1 VEAARIH
8 NVISVTVSH
17 LLEMVRVVVIVS
29 ADGEWRTIPGI
40 FPDAEYCDSPY
51 GQWMTQ
57 TIASEPVVFFH
68 GGWAKIPSAASAQYA
83 IDTWSPELVINLGT
97 CGGFR
102 GHVEN
107 DEIVLVEKTV
117 VYDIINQI
125 GDQES
130 VIRYLATEIDN
141 GWLGDDTPIPV
152 TRATMA
158 SGDRDLI
165 PGEVEA
171 LHERY
176 GAVVGD
182 WESGGIA
189 WVCRRNGVRP
199 LILRGVSDLVGP
211 SGGDAYGDPR
221 AWIEAADSIMRRLV
235 ESLPGWI
242 AKLEPLS

>member
-1 VEAARIH
+1 
-8 NVISVTVSH
+8 
-17 LLEMVRVVVIVS
+17 MVRVVVVVS
-29 ADGEWRTIPGI
+29 ADGEWRTIPKM
-40 FPDAEYCDSPY
+40 FPDAEYRDSPY
-51 GQWMTQ
+51 GQWMNQ
-57 TIASEPVVFFH
+57 TVAGEPVVFFH

-107 DEIVLVEKTV
+107 DEIILVEKTV
-117 VYDIINQI
+117 VYDVINQI

-141 GWLGDDTPIPV
+141 SWLGGDTPIPV

-189 WVCRRNGVRP
+189 WVCRRNDVRL
-199 LILRGVSDLVGP
+199 LILKEVSDLVGP
-211 SGGDAYGDPR
+211 SGGDAYGDSR
-221 AWIEAADSIMRRLV
+221 VWIEAADGIMRRLV

-242 AKLEPLS
+242 AKLD

>member
-1 VEAARIH
+1 MEAARIH

-117 VYDIINQI
+117 VYDVVNQI

-130 VIRYLATEIDN
+130 VVRYLATEIDN

-158 SGDRDLI
+158 SGDRDLV
-165 PGEVEA
+165 PSEVEA

-182 WESGGIA
+182 WESGGVA

-211 SGGDAYGDPR
+211 SGGDAYGDSR
-221 AWIEAADSIMRRLV
+221 IWVEAADGIMRRLV

-242 AKLEPLS
+242 MKLR

>member
-117 VYDIINQI
+117 VYDVVNQI

-130 VIRYLATEIDN
+130 VVRYLATEIDN

-158 SGDRDLI
+158 SGDRDLV
-165 PGEVEA
+165 PSEVEA

-182 WESGGIA
+182 WESGGVA

-211 SGGDAYGDPR
+211 SGGDAYGDSR
-221 AWIEAADSIMRRLV
+221 IWVEAADGIMRRLV

-242 AKLEPLS
+242 MKLR

>member
-1 VEAARIH
+1 MEAARVH
-8 NVISVTVSH
+8 NVISFTVSH
-17 LLEMVRVVVIVS
+17 LLGMVRVVVIVS
-29 ADGEWRTIPGI
+29 ADGEWRTIPRM
-40 FPDAEYCDSPY
+40 FPDAKYRNSPY

-68 GGWAKIPSAASAQYA
+68 GGWAKIPFAASVQYA
-83 IDTWSPELVINLGT
+83 IDTWSPELVINLGI

>member
-1 VEAARIH
+1 
-8 NVISVTVSH
+8 
-17 LLEMVRVVVIVS
+17 MVRVVVVVS
-29 ADGEWRTIPGI
+29 ADGEWRTIPKM
-40 FPDAEYCDSPY
+40 FPDAEYHDSPY
-51 GQWMTQ
+51 GQWMNQ
-57 TIASEPVVFFH
+57 TIAGEPVVFFH

-83 IDTWSPELVINLGT
+83 IDRWSPKLVINLGT

-107 DEIVLVEKTV
+107 DEIILVEKAV
-117 VYDIINQI
+117 VYDVINQI

-141 GWLGDDTPIPV
+141 SWLGGDTPIPV
-152 TRATMA
+152 TRATIA

-165 PGEVEA
+165 PDEVEA

-189 WVCRRNGVRP
+189 WVCRRNGVRL

-211 SGGDAYGDPR
+211 AGGDAYGDSR
-221 AWIEAADSIMRRLV
+221 VWIEAADSIMRRLV

-242 AKLEPLS
+242 ANLD

>member
-1 VEAARIH
+1 
-8 NVISVTVSH
+8 
-17 LLEMVRVVVIVS
+17 MVRVVVVVS
-29 ADGEWRTIPGI
+29 ADGEWRAIPKM
-40 FPDAEYCDSPY
+40 FPDAEYRDSPY
-51 GQWMTQ
+51 GQWMNQ
-57 TIASEPVVFFH
+57 TTAGEPVVLFH

-102 GHVEN
+102 GYVEN

-117 VYDIINQI
+117 VYDVINQI

-141 GWLGDDTPIPV
+141 SWLGGDTPIPV
-152 TRATMA
+152 TRATVA
-158 SGDRDLI
+158 SGDRDII

-171 LHERY
+171 LHERH
-176 GAVVGD
+176 GVVVGD

-189 WVCRRNGVRP
+189 WVYRRNGVRL

-211 SGGDAYGDPR
+211 SGEDAYGDSR
-221 AWIEAADSIMRRLV
+221 VWIEAADGIMRRLV

-242 AKLEPLS
+242 AKLD